1 MQPFLIPDDF
11 RAFMQQVVG
20 YLDAPSDEP
29 KFLDAED
36 ALQDETGYGGRVEG
50 DVYRFSYISPNGHA
64 KWTVQLSEAAIRDI
78 ADGLLIEV
86 MGERFDIVRT
96 TGREPKG
103 HPLLIWG
110 EYADDALSA
119 RDRRELERAF
129 DAVHA
134 LAAAAPRMV
143 RVWSAVDDQ
152 IVAMVYGDA
161 CALYVIESLD
171 GYATSCGDPGRTD
184 AFEAFD
190 YDGMPFEVP
199 YTDCVPWAVA
209 REALLRFVERGDLGP
224 AVRTEGRVPTGLL
237 MMGEVTRAEA
247 LAARAEPPRKLSQTS
262 IPRLFTP
269 APAGRS
275 PTTPDAAL
283 PEAALPETEPRTET
297 EGRPIDDEAP
307 EGAGDAGVPP
317 TIVDAATGPVAS
329 EPPLPVEELAAWAR
343 RLVELLHARSLI
355 ELGRVSLDEI
365 TYQLGGL
372 LQAHGD
378 EAQRSLD
385 TAEWL
390 ANEIGAVRGIDRI
403 YATAGDLQIALRR
416 SRTP

>member
-11 RAFMQQVVG
+11 RAFMKQVVA

-86 MGERFDIVRT
+86 MGERFDIVRS

-110 EYADDALSA
+110 EYADDALSV

-129 DAVHA
+129 DAVRA
-134 LAAAAPRMV
+134 LAEAGPRMV
-143 RVWSAVDDQ
+143 RAWSATDDQ
-152 IVAMVYGDA
+152 IVAMVHGDV

-171 GYATSCGDPGRTD
+171 GYATSCGDPRRTD
-184 AFEAFD
+184 SFEAFD
-190 YDGMPFEVP
+190 YDGRPFVVP

-247 LAARAEPPRKLSQTS
+247 LAARAEPPRRLSQSS
-262 IPRLFTP
+262 IPRLFEPEP
-269 APAGRS
+269 AARA
-275 PTTPDAAL
+275 PTTPEPAS
-283 PEAALPETEPRTET
+283 PEPAQAEPRTET
-297 EGRPIDDEAP
+297 EARPLDDGAP
-307 EGAGDAGVPP
+307 ETLPEAAAPP
-317 TIVDAATGPVAS
+317 PIVDAATGPMTAV
-329 EPPLPVEELAAWAR
+329 PPLLGEELAAWAR
-343 RLVELLHARSLI
+343 RLVELLHARALI

-390 ANEIGAVRGIDRI
+390 ANEIGAVRGIDRM
-403 YATAGDLQIALRR
+403 YATAGDLQLALRR
-416 SRTP
+416 SRSP